1 MAQVAL
7 ESGMETYTVFV
18 EPKDE
23 PPSATYRDMALL
35 MVVSSSALL
44 ESLADLI
51 CSAGF
56 IVITT
61 TADRM
66 ERTAITM
73 TSSIR
78 VKELG
83 FMNLKCNYFFFFIS
97 KPNSLNC

>member
-18 EPKDE
+18 EPKEE

-44 ESLADLI
+44 ESLADFI

-56 IVITT
+56 IVIIT
-61 TADRM
+61 TADNM
-66 ERTAITM
+66 AKTAMTM
-73 TSSIR
+73 TNSIR
-78 VKELG
+78 VKEFGL
-83 FMNLKCNYFFFFIS
+83 LFIII
-97 KPNSLNC
+97 KL